1 MTLNQQEQH
10 ILSLLQHLP
19 DFQQVRIA
27 LSILKKVD
35 PSNVTI
41 KGGNEDPWMTNEL
54 EDILNQ
60 RSAEIADGTVE
71 PISGESFLTEL
82 KKLRS

>member
-19 DFQQVRIA
+19 DFLQVRIA

-41 KGGNEDPWMTNEL
+41 KEGNEDPWMTNEL
-54 EDILNQ
+54 ETILDQ
-60 RSAEIADGTVE
+60 RSTEIADGTVE
-71 PISGESFLTEL
+71 PISGESFLIEL